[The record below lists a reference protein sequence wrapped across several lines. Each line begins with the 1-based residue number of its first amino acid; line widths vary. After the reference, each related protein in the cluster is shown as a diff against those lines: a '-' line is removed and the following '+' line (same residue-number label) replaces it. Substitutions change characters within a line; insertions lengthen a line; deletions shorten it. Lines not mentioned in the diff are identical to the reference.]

1 MLTKTSVPYVNM
13 TEQARIAVYSEFQ
26 HVKIVMLGAA
36 SVGKTSIVQQFVYNN
51 FSEEYIPT
59 QHKVCYHPSVIINEH
74 IYEVKITDC
83 PMIPYFPLDSLYE
96 WTDFRGYGL
105 RNATAYVLVFDITNE
120 ESFNYVRSLREQ
132 IIEGHAGAHDIPI
145 LVVGNKYDLKE
156 DRNTSKRE
164 VANIVKKQWKCAYM
178 ECSAKYNWHI
188 VLLFKELMKV
198 IDQIDYG
205 HKASMRVQNAFRR
218 NKCVIL

>member
-1 MLTKTSVPYVNM
+1 MAAHAHL
-13 TEQARIAVYSEFQ
+13 AIYSDFQ
-26 HVKIVMLGAA
+26 VKIILLGAQG
-36 SVGKTSIVQQFVYNN
+36 VGKSSIVQQFVYTN
-51 FSEEYIPT
+51 FNENYTPT
-59 QHKVCYHPSVIINEH
+59 KQRVCYHPTVIIHDH

-83 PMIPYFPLDSLYE
+83 PMIPYFPVNSLYE

-132 IIEGHAGAHDIPI
+132 IIEGRSGAHDIPI
-145 LVVGNKYDLKE
+145 MVVGNKYDLNE

-164 VANIVKKQWKCAYM
+164 VASVVKKQWKCAYM

-188 VLLFKELMKV
+188 VLLFKELMKL

-205 HKASMRVQNAFRR
+205 HKPKSMRMPDAFRR
-218 NKCVIL
+218 NRCAIL